1 MENNFEMTELRKP
14 YFLNITF
21 CIRIPKHYVQNL
33 GRSIVPGAYDRSRK
47 SAVVRSISSNYS
59 KALSNYFGTK
69 TPNQKEAIG
78 SHNAY
83 VTALRAH
90 GTEVTVLPELPNFP
104 DSCFVE
110 DTAVMVDGK
119 AIIPNMGHPTREG
132 EQQAVMDHMSN
143 FAEIIR
149 MPKGAKLDGGDIIF
163 FDDRYLVGISTR
175 TNKEGAEFLST
186 FIKEDGYDVELISV
200 PDTTLHLTT
209 VCSSPREGTVI
220 AAEGHLKESQISR
233 FAEEIIWIPNNES
246 YASNTIGYSND
257 RLIVAGGF
265 PKTKNILQNEGFRLM
280 SVDMEPIMQADGSL
294 TCLSVFTS

>member
-1 MENNFEMTELRKP
+1 
-14 YFLNITF
+14 
-21 CIRIPKHYVQNL
+21 
-33 GRSIVPGAYDRSRK
+33 VPGAYDRSRK

-59 KALSNYFGTK
+59 KALSSYFGTK
-69 TPNQKEAIG
+69 TPNQEEAIG

-143 FAEIIR
+143 FTEIVR
-149 MPKGAKLDGGDIIF
+149 MPKGAKLDGGDIVF

-175 TNKEGAEFLST
+175 TNKEGADFLST
-186 FIKEDGYDVELISV
+186 FIKEDGYDVELINV
-200 PDTTLHLTT
+200 PETTLHLTT
-209 VCSSPREGTVI
+209 VCSSPREGTII
-220 AAEGHLKESQISR
+220 AAEGHLKENQISH

-280 SVDMEPIMQADGSL
+280 SVDMNPIMQADGSL

>member
-1 MENNFEMTELRKP
+1 MVSIVQITEIWKLI
-14 YFLNITF
+14 FLIITF
-21 CIRIPKHYVQNL
+21 HIRIPKHYVQTI
-33 GRSIVPGAYDRSRK
+33 GRSTVPGAYDRSRK

-59 KALSNYFGTK
+59 NALSSYFGTK
-69 TPNQKEAIG
+69 IPNQEEALG

-90 GTEVTVLPELPNFP
+90 GTEVTILPELPKFP

-110 DTAVMVDGK
+110 DTAVMVHGK
-119 AIIPNMGHPTREG
+119 AIIPNMGHPSREG
-132 EQQAVMDHMSN
+132 EQQAVIDHMSN
-143 FAEIIR
+143 FSEIIR
-149 MPKGAKLDGGDIIF
+149 MPKGAKLDGGDVVF
-163 FDDRYLVGISTR
+163 FDDKYLVGISTR
-175 TNKEGAEFLST
+175 TNKEGADFLST
-186 FIKEDGYDVELISV
+186 FIKEDGYEVELINV
-200 PDTTLHLTT
+200 PETTLHLTT
-209 VCSSPREGTVI
+209 VCSSPREGTII
-220 AAEGHLKESQISR
+220 AAEGHLKENQISH

-280 SVDMEPIMQADGSL
+280 SVDMDPIMQADGSL